1 MARVYTNQPTLDV
14 DFIQPQSM
22 SFDVVANAVD
32 GGRNLAGQSISSE
45 ITGGGFVTAAYRD
58 CYGQE
63 REAHEYFNWLSARL
77 TGSFRFINVPLK
89 TDWMGPFPMVDR
101 SPFFRVTG
109 IPYSDGA
116 LFSDGSGHSQTPVF
130 GAVTASATGGA
141 GVISIRVYGA
151 YRPLR
156 WSDWF
161 SIYHETKGW
170 RAYRYWDVA
179 SMSSEGSEEVSGAT
193 LTYRDYTLAIQP
205 TLREAITAGQR
216 VEFSRP
222 KFVAKLAPGEA
233 IPWDVKSFWVAQPT
247 LSFVE
252 AF

>member
-1 MARVYTNQPTLDV
+1 MARSYINQPTLDV
-14 DFIQPQSM
+14 DFIKPQSM
-22 SFDVVANAVD
+22 AFDVVANAID

-45 ITGGGFVTAAYRD
+45 ITGGGFVTAVYRD

-109 IPYSDGA
+109 VPHSDGA
-116 LFSDGSGHSQTPVF
+116 LFSDGSGYSQVPVF
-130 GAVTASATGGA
+130 GVVRSATSSLGI
-141 GVISIRVYGA
+141 ISIRLYGA
-151 YRPLR
+151 YRQLR

-170 RAYRYWDVA
+170 RSYRYWEVQSVSA
-179 SMSSEGSEEVSGAT
+179 EGSEVVSGAT
-193 LTYRDYTLAIQP
+193 LSYRDYTLAIQP
-205 TLREAITAGQR
+205 SLREAVVVGQR

-222 KFVAKLAPGEA
+222 RFVAKLAPGEA
-233 IPWDVKSFWVAQPT
+233 IPWEVKSFWVAQPT
-247 LSFVE
+247 FSFVE

>member
-1 MARVYTNQPTLDV
+1 MARSYINLPTLDV
-14 DFIQPQSM
+14 DFIKPQSM
-22 SFDVVANAVD
+22 AFDVVANAID
-32 GGRNLAGQSISSE
+32 GGRNLANQSISSE
-45 ITGGGFVTAAYRD
+45 ITGGGFVTAVYRD

-89 TDWMGPFPMVDR
+89 TEWMGPFPMVDR
-101 SPFFRVTG
+101 SPFFRATG
-109 IPYSDGA
+109 IPHSDGA
-116 LFSDGSGHSQTPVF
+116 LLSDGSGYSQVPVF
-130 GAVTASATGGA
+130 GAVKASATVGA
-141 GVISIRVYGA
+141 GVISIRLYGA
-151 YRPLR
+151 DRQLR

-170 RAYRYWDVA
+170 RVYRYWEVQ
-179 SMSSEGSEEVSGAT
+179 SVSSQFTEVVSGAT

-205 TLREAITAGQR
+205 TIREALTAGQR
-216 VEFSRP
+216 IEFSRP
-222 KFVAKLAPGEA
+222 RFAAKLEPGA
-233 IPWDVKSFWVAQPT
+233 SIPWDVKSFWVAQPT